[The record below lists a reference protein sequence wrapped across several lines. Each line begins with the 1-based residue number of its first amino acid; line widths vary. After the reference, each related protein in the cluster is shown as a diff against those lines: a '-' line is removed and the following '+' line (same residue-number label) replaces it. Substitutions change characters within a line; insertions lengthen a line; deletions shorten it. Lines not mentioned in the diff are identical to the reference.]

1 MIIAGFVVVTI
12 AKPVSHEISEN
23 PHVTTIEINI
33 KPNPL
38 KSESPKP
45 TTTPNI
51 EESDSDEGELP
62 AADHVLKPSE
72 NKQIE
77 SFENKNGMDGMEG
90 AETSIV
96 FRPFFHQKSEGLA
109 RTNYGN

>member
-1 MIIAGFVVVTI
+1 MAGFVVVTI
-12 AKPVSHEISEN
+12 AKPVSHEISGD
-23 PHVTTIEINI
+23 PHD
-33 KPNPL
+33 L
-38 KSESPKP
+38 KLESPKP
-45 TTTPNI
+45 ITTPKI
-51 EESDSDEGELP
+51 EESDSVDVELP
-62 AADHVLKPSE
+62 AADHILKPID

-96 FRPFFHQKSEGLA
+96 FRPFFHQKSGGLA